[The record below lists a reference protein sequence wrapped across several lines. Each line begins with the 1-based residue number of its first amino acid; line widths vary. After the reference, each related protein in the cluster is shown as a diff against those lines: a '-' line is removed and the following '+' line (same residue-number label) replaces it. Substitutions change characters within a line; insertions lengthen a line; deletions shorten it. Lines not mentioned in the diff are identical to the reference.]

1 MRLLCK
7 TICYYGIV
15 NINIKKNMEKCLLII
30 QNMEIV
36 VSILQIITP
45 LLIAVIA
52 SYISH
57 SFNTFQKREIE
68 QKYNPFLVI
77 TKCIS
82 NYSKQ
87 TSDKCEFPN
96 VAFKELKNNNI
107 PSFFNSL
114 NEIQHVFYEDCKYF
128 ILNLAENNKDRVIEL
143 APSIIFIKNIGFDL
157 YSYIIKQ
164 IKIVYRG
171 VNNGDVEKVLKSSD
185 DWQQNYV
192 SSQKEFYLVL
202 GVITNNYNNTLCR
215 IDGLDNELKNT
226 LESTRMDILKT
237 EFSDNFLAYKKMEI
251 MLDVKSAYSKIYQ
264 YKMTLEVIRNR
275 LCASTEEITKE

>member
-68 QKYNPFLVI
+68 QKYKPFLVI

-157 YSYIIKQ
+157 YSYIPIKL
-164 IKIVYRG
+164 
-171 VNNGDVEKVLKSSD
+171 EK
-185 DWQQNYV
+185 
-192 SSQKEFYLVL
+192 
-202 GVITNNYNNTLCR
+202 
-215 IDGLDNELKNT
+215 
-226 LESTRMDILKT
+226 
-237 EFSDNFLAYKKMEI
+237 KK
-251 MLDVKSAYSKIYQ
+251 
-264 YKMTLEVIRNR
+264 
-275 LCASTEEITKE
+275 